1 VHADRPPKFLD
12 WPDHEPGA
20 PGYCEWRRGWIT
32 QWIRLLRDR
41 LRHARLL
48 CDDWPRI
55 CDSLSTTVEL
65 GTVAIFLDPPYGAE
79 AGRCKDLYG
88 YDSLTVAADVRE
100 FCKVWGAVQDVRIV
114 LCGMI
119 GEGHEILEQEYGW
132 RSMGWNNN
140 RGYANRTPE
149 GKERAQRERLWL
161 SPHCL
166 PVPSST

>member
-1 VHADRPPKFLD
+1 
-12 WPDHEPGA
+12 
-20 PGYCEWRRGWIT
+20 
-32 QWIRLLRDR
+32 LLRDR
-41 LRHARLL
+41 LRPARIL
-48 CDDWPRI
+48 CGDWTRI

-65 GTVAIFLDPPYGAE
+65 GTVAIFLDPPYGLE
-79 AGRCKDLYG
+79 AGRCRDLYG
-88 YDSLTVAADVRE
+88 YDGLTIAADVRE

-119 GEGHEILEQEYGW
+119 EEHEVLEREYGW

-140 RGYANRTPE
+140 RGYANRTPA